1 MLNPLIDSL
10 AHFTLNELEAKI
22 HDLQRKYFMTSNQQV
37 QLQMSTI
44 LEIYKEELYT
54 RRAIENQRLKE
65 QDNGGSGLDK
75 LIKVS

>member
-1 MLNPLIDSL
+1 MLNPLVDSL
-10 AHFTLNELEAKI
+10 ADFSLNQLEDKI
-22 HDLQRKYFMTSNQQV
+22 NELQRKYFMTSNQQV

-54 RRAIENQRLKE
+54 RRAIEANRQRE
-65 QDNGGSGLDK
+65 QNNGGSGLDK

>member
-22 HDLQRKYFMTSNQQV
+22 HDLQRKYFMTSNQHV
-37 QLQMSTI
+37 QLQMSNI
-44 LEIYKEELYT
+44 LDIYKEELST
-54 RRAIENQRLKE
+54 RRAIEFQRLKD
-65 QDNGGSGLDK
+65 QNNGGSGLDK

>member
-10 AHFTLNELEAKI
+10 AHFTLNELEGKI

-54 RRAIENQRLKE
+54 RRAIENQRQKD